1 MYNSACSNMRKHKLL
16 YLYLTLSLLN
26 SSLFFSNSSYAKSTR
41 VIVGP
46 ISVVGE
52 VSAAEQQILFNRF
65 REKLNKSYHLVSHM
79 VLELITEK
87 GLSSIDLEDC
97 TDSKCVRSVLSFVKN
112 LRQQFNTNELF
123 LFQLVR
129 SKTEVQLSLKL
140 SSLSQPEVTKEI
152 VTQTCQQ
159 CNLEKLKLQVD
170 IIVERMLDKIAGE
183 DIAPRKEAVASEKV
197 APLREEIALPE
208 EAENQKQAKSPE
220 LYEDKTPEVPV
231 KEAPVK
237 ETPVQDPYVVE
248 RNSYNR
254 QISKLLIDVTY
265 ALQIF
270 RTGMFVQLE
279 VSIDPSGTVVNH
291 KVIKSSGSHDFDDTA
306 IMSLEEIQFAPL
318 PEAMLKYGNY
328 VVILQIQ
335 NSR

>member
-1 MYNSACSNMRKHKLL
+1 MRKHKLL

-26 SSLFFSNSSYAKSTR
+26 SSLFFSNSSYAKSAR
-41 VIVGP
+41 AIVGP

-52 VSAAEQQILFNRF
+52 MSAAEQQILFNRF

-79 VLELITEK
+79 VLELITEQ

-97 TDSKCVRSVLSFVKN
+97 IDSKCVRSVLSFVKN
-112 LRQQFNTNELF
+112 LSQQFNTNELF

-208 EAENQKQAKSPE
+208 EAENQKQAKSLE
-220 LYEDKTPEVPV
+220 LYEDKTP
-231 KEAPVK
+231 KAPVK
-237 ETPVQDPYVVE
+237 ETTVQDPYVVE
-248 RNSYNR
+248 RNLYNQ

-291 KVIKSSGSHDFDDTA
+291 KVIKSSGSQDFDDTA

-318 PEAMLKYGNY
+318 PEAMLKYGDY

>member
-65 REKLNKSYHLVSHM
+65 REKLNMSYHLVSHM

-183 DIAPRKEAVASEKV
+183 DIAPRKEAVTSEKV

-220 LYEDKTPEVPV
+220 LYEDKTPEAPV

-318 PEAMLKYGNY
+318 PEAMLKYGDY

>member
-79 VLELITEK
+79 VLELITEQ

-220 LYEDKTPEVPV
+220 LYEDKTPEAPV

-318 PEAMLKYGNY
+318 PEAMLKYGDY

>member
-26 SSLFFSNSSYAKSTR
+26 SSLFFSNSSYAKSAR
-41 VIVGP
+41 AIVGP

-52 VSAAEQQILFNRF
+52 MSTAEQQILFNRF

-79 VLELITEK
+79 VLELITEQ

-97 TDSKCVRSVLSFVKN
+97 IDSKCVRSVLSFVKN
-112 LRQQFNTNELF
+112 LSQQFNTNELF

-220 LYEDKTPEVPV
+220 LYEDKTPE
-231 KEAPVK
+231 APVK

-291 KVIKSSGSHDFDDTA
+291 KVIKSSGSQDFDDTA

>member
-79 VLELITEK
+79 VLELITEQ

-97 TDSKCVRSVLSFVKN
+97 SDSKCVRGVLSFVKN

-220 LYEDKTPEVPV
+220 LYEDKTPEAPV

>member
-1 MYNSACSNMRKHKLL
+1 MRKHKLL

-26 SSLFFSNSSYAKSTR
+26 SSLFFSNSSYAKSAR
-41 VIVGP
+41 AIVGP

-52 VSAAEQQILFNRF
+52 MSTAEQQILFNRF

-79 VLELITEK
+79 VLELITEQ

-97 TDSKCVRSVLSFVKN
+97 IDSKCVRSVLSFVKN
-112 LRQQFNTNELF
+112 LSQQFNTNELF

-220 LYEDKTPEVPV
+220 LYEDKTPEAPV

-291 KVIKSSGSHDFDDTA
+291 KVIKSSGSQDFDDTA

>member
-1 MYNSACSNMRKHKLL
+1 
-16 YLYLTLSLLN
+16 
-26 SSLFFSNSSYAKSTR
+26 
-41 VIVGP
+41 
-46 ISVVGE
+46 
-52 VSAAEQQILFNRF
+52 
-65 REKLNKSYHLVSHM
+65 
-79 VLELITEK
+79 
-87 GLSSIDLEDC
+87 
-97 TDSKCVRSVLSFVKN
+97 
-112 LRQQFNTNELF
+112 
-123 LFQLVR
+123 
-129 SKTEVQLSLKL
+129 
-140 SSLSQPEVTKEI
+140 
-152 VTQTCQQ
+152 
-159 CNLEKLKLQVD
+159 
-170 IIVERMLDKIAGE
+170 
-183 DIAPRKEAVASEKV
+183 
-197 APLREEIALPE
+197 
-208 EAENQKQAKSPE
+208 
-220 LYEDKTPEVPV
+220 V

>member
-52 VSAAEQQILFNRF
+52 VSAAEQQILFNRL

-79 VLELITEK
+79 VLELITEQ

-220 LYEDKTPEVPV
+220 LYEDKTPEAPV

>member
-1 MYNSACSNMRKHKLL
+1 M
-16 YLYLTLSLLN
+16 
-26 SSLFFSNSSYAKSTR
+26 
-41 VIVGP
+41 
-46 ISVVGE
+46 
-52 VSAAEQQILFNRF
+52 SAAEQQILFNRF

-79 VLELITEK
+79 VLELITEQ

-220 LYEDKTPEVPV
+220 LYEDKTPE
-231 KEAPVK
+231 APVK

>member
-1 MYNSACSNMRKHKLL
+1 MRKNKLL

-26 SSLFFSNSSYAKSTR
+26 SSLFFSNSSYAKSAR
-41 VIVGP
+41 AIVGP

-52 VSAAEQQILFNRF
+52 MSTAEQQILFNRF

-79 VLELITEK
+79 VLELITEQ

-220 LYEDKTPEVPV
+220 LYEDKTPEAPV

-291 KVIKSSGSHDFDDTA
+291 KVIKSSGSQDFDDTA

>member
-1 MYNSACSNMRKHKLL
+1 MRKNKLL

-79 VLELITEK
+79 VLELITEQ

-220 LYEDKTPEVPV
+220 LYEDKTPEAPV

-248 RNSYNR
+248 RNLYNQ

>member
-1 MYNSACSNMRKHKLL
+1 MYNSTCSNMRKHKLL

-79 VLELITEK
+79 VLELITEQ

-220 LYEDKTPEVPV
+220 LYEDKTPE
-231 KEAPVK
+231 APVK

>member
-79 VLELITEK
+79 VLELITEQ

-112 LRQQFNTNELF
+112 LRQQFNTNGLF

-220 LYEDKTPEVPV
+220 LYEDKTPEAPV

>member
-79 VLELITEK
+79 VLELITEQ

-112 LRQQFNTNELF
+112 LRQQFNTNGLF

-220 LYEDKTPEVPV
+220 LYEDKTPEAPV

-291 KVIKSSGSHDFDDTA
+291 KVIKSSGSQDFDDTA

>member
-1 MYNSACSNMRKHKLL
+1 MRKNKLL

-26 SSLFFSNSSYAKSTR
+26 SSLFFSNSSYAKSAR

-46 ISVVGE
+46 ISVVGDM
-52 VSAAEQQILFNRF
+52 SAAEQQILFNRF

-79 VLELITEK
+79 VLELITEQ

-97 TDSKCVRSVLSFVKN
+97 IDSKCVRSVLSFVKN
-112 LRQQFNTNELF
+112 LSQQFNTNELF

-159 CNLEKLKLQVD
+159 CNLEKLRLQVD

-208 EAENQKQAKSPE
+208 EAENQKQAKSLE
-220 LYEDKTPEVPV
+220 LYEDKTP
-231 KEAPVK
+231 EAPVK

-291 KVIKSSGSHDFDDTA
+291 KVIKSSGSQDFDDTA

-318 PEAMLKYGNY
+318 PEAMLKYGDY

>member
-79 VLELITEK
+79 VLELITEQ

-220 LYEDKTPEVPV
+220 LYEDKTPEAPV

-237 ETPVQDPYVVE
+237 ETPVQDPYVVA

-318 PEAMLKYGNY
+318 PEAMLKYGDY

>member
-1 MYNSACSNMRKHKLL
+1 MRKHKLL

-26 SSLFFSNSSYAKSTR
+26 SSLFFSNSSYAKSAR

-52 VSAAEQQILFNRF
+52 MSTAEQQILFNRF

-79 VLELITEK
+79 VLELITEQ

-97 TDSKCVRSVLSFVKN
+97 IDSKCVRSVLSFVKN
-112 LRQQFNTNELF
+112 LSQQFNTNELF

-159 CNLEKLKLQVD
+159 CNLEKLRLQVD

-208 EAENQKQAKSPE
+208 EAENQKQAKSTE
-220 LYEDKTPEVPV
+220 LYKDKTPEAPVKKAPV

-237 ETPVQDPYVVE
+237 EPPVQDPYVVE

-279 VSIDPSGTVVNH
+279 VSIDPSGAVVNH
-291 KVIKSSGSHDFDDTA
+291 KVIKSSGSQDFDDTA

>member
-79 VLELITEK
+79 VLELITEQ

-197 APLREEIALPE
+197 APLMPE

-220 LYEDKTPEVPV
+220 LYEDKTPEAPV

>member
-1 MYNSACSNMRKHKLL
+1 
-16 YLYLTLSLLN
+16 
-26 SSLFFSNSSYAKSTR
+26 

-79 VLELITEK
+79 VLELITEQ

-220 LYEDKTPEVPV
+220 LYEDKTPE
-231 KEAPVK
+231 APVK

>member
-79 VLELITEK
+79 VLELITEQ

-170 IIVERMLDKIAGE
+170 IIVERMLDKIGGE

-220 LYEDKTPEVPV
+220 LYEDKTP
-231 KEAPVK
+231 EAPVK

>member
-79 VLELITEK
+79 VLELITEQ

-159 CNLEKLKLQVD
+159 CNLEKLRLQVD
-170 IIVERMLDKIAGE
+170 IIVERMLDKIGGE
-183 DIAPRKEAVASEKV
+183 DIAPRKEAIASEKV

-220 LYEDKTPEVPV
+220 LYEDKTPEAPV

>member
-52 VSAAEQQILFNRF
+52 VSADEQQILFNRF

-79 VLELITEK
+79 VLELITEQ

-220 LYEDKTPEVPV
+220 LYEDKTPEAPV
-231 KEAPVK
+231 KEAAVK